1 MPITTRVTLDL
12 PRSDWAALRLEA
24 DRRKTTMAALLRG
37 WIEPK
42 LRRLRPGR
50 IGLDGT
56 PEPVHPDQALD

>member
-1 MPITTRVTLDL
+1 MPIKTRVTLDL

-24 DRRKTTMAALLRG
+24 DRRKTTITALLRG

-42 LRRLRPGR
+42 LRGLRTAR

-56 PEPVHPDQALD
+56 PEPVHPDQDLD